1 MNGELIAVLL
11 VLGLIVGVLAGLL
24 GIGGGLVVVPALHF
38 LLPSIGVSDQLGM
51 RIALATSLACIIVTT
66 SSSVLNN
73 IRLKNIDFYAARSLV
88 PGVVVGGIFGV
99 MLANWIPTEY
109 LPKVFGVIV
118 LGMAVQMFRSVRAKS
133 SKPMPSSFK
142 TTCCGVGIG
151 TVASLAGVGG
161 GSLTV
166 PFLSSRSVEMRKA
179 VGTSSVC
186 AFAIAVSGML
196 SFTLHGYH
204 ADGLPSWSL
213 GYVYLPALLSITIT
227 SIFTTKIGVR
237 LAVGLPTTTLKK
249 IFAIFLMIVAGTMLL

>member
-1 MNGELIAVLL
+1 MNGELIVVLL
-11 VLGLIVGVLAGLL
+11 MLGLIVGVLAGLL

-38 LLPSIGVSDQLGM
+38 LLPYIGVSTDVGM

-66 SSSVLNN
+66 SSSVFNN
-73 IRLKNIDFYAARSLV
+73 LRLKNIDFYAARTLV

-99 MLANWIPTEY
+99 SLATWIPTEY
-109 LPKVFGVIV
+109 LPKVFGIIV
-118 LGMAVQMFRSVRAKS
+118 LGMAIQMFRSVNSQATR
-133 SKPMPSSFK
+133 PLPSALK
-142 TTCCGVGIG
+142 TAFSGVGIG
-151 TVASLAGVGG
+151 TIASLAGVGG

-166 PFLSSRSVEMRKA
+166 PFLNRHGIEMRKA

-204 ADGLPSWSL
+204 ATGLPKWSF

-227 SIFTTKIGVR
+227 SVFTTKIGVR
-237 LAVGLPTTTLKK
+237 LAVGLPTKTLKK